1 MNASW
6 RQVLRGTASIDH
18 TQANGPY
25 SPRSLDVSGS
35 RRGDFGQLN
44 TPRSQHFMQAS
55 PRLNI
60 GLNNDVKLHALS
72 ILPDDRFM
80 RNGIGTMRPQAF
92 AAPINAQ
99 VSSVALSGYTRL
111 DDAAA
116 LLSPGRKSIVSARA
130 AQSLSTPM
138 TTPRDWSSTPRFSA
152 SSRPSGFATN
162 RKEDALCDDFLR
174 GLPDPSRF
182 EAERNTVGSPES
194 TYNANVIATRSSG
207 YARYSRMGDA
217 LESPRPPP
225 EHLQHPSLLR
235 LAAFEEVEV
244 KCRGDPHAHKLRNPE
259 A

>member
-138 TTPRDWSSTPRFSA
+138 TTT
-152 SSRPSGFATN
+152 
-162 RKEDALCDDFLR
+162 
-174 GLPDPSRF
+174 
-182 EAERNTVGSPES
+182 
-194 TYNANVIATRSSG
+194 
-207 YARYSRMGDA
+207 
-217 LESPRPPP
+217 
-225 EHLQHPSLLR
+225 
-235 LAAFEEVEV
+235 
-244 KCRGDPHAHKLRNPE
+244 
-259 A
+259 